1 MLIEKLLSL
10 MLISAPGPIM
20 PLSPVPIESN
30 WKRDGRVE
38 GRPNSNGNRT
48 SSLETPSSSHKKRK
62 ASQMEDSEDTYGA
75 TRIRPSIKEEPE
87 LPLDDSPSSSGS
99 TSPGAFS
106 IKQKLTAGKVLQGY
120 SSANGKRGP
129 TIFGPSPTLHHS
141 SGMVK
146 KEAGSGEDRRK
157 FRNVKNRRGSSS
169 STEPSMWDVS
179 ESEMYTTDIEAESSD
194 GESVGS
200 GFSPDMIRQKSVKL
214 EDLSRGSDY
223 LHGEESNDLPSR
235 TDTLHDQNDTSR
247 VRPTQPATN
256 GNGTTEQNTPH
267 RIISHN
273 HDNRTRDDSNA
284 IPANGVT
291 GRNSERTVTGK
302 LRQRAAA
309 KSHISTRDISRS
321 WRTAKPEDKMLMKMK
336 LRGCGWLEIRKAW
349 EELTGE
355 WPAAS
360 TLPNRYK
367 RVKDNLTRLKSGD
380 VRVPFSLFL
389 LLLFTHVPRHYPLV

>member
-1 MLIEKLLSL
+1 
-10 MLISAPGPIM
+10 M
-20 PLSPVPIESN
+20 PLDPVPIESTS
-30 WKRDGRVE
+30 KRDGRV
-38 GRPNSNGNRT
+38 GSRPKSNGNT
-48 SSLETPSSSHKKRK
+48 PSSLEIPSSSHMKRK
-62 ASQMEDSEDTYGA
+62 ASQMEHSGDTHRV
-75 TRIRPSIKEEPE
+75 THVRPSIKKEPE
-87 LPLDDSPSSSGS
+87 LPVDDSWSSSGS

-120 SSANGKRGP
+120 SSANGKRGA
-129 TIFGPSPTLHHS
+129 TIFGPSPALHHS
-141 SGMVK
+141 SGKVK
-146 KEAGSGEDRRK
+146 KEAGWPGEDRRK
-157 FRNVKNRRGSSS
+157 VSNVNNRRGSSS

-200 GFSPDMIRQKSVKL
+200 GFSPGLIRQKSIKS
-214 EDLSRGSDY
+214 EELSPDSDY
-223 LHGEESNDLPSR
+223 LHGEESNELPSR
-235 TDTLHDQNDTSR
+235 TGTLHDQNDISGA
-247 VRPTQPATN
+247 RPAQPAAN

-267 RIISHN
+267 RRMSHN
-273 HDNRTRDDSNA
+273 YDNRTRDESNA
-284 IPANGVT
+284 IQANGVT

-389 LLLFTHVPRHYPLV
+389 FQLFTYVPSHCLLI